1 MENADAERIAYV
13 STCIGHCVLS
23 GREPRD
29 HGVHHGG
36 RYVFRGI
43 VALQSYPVPLPVS
56 QNESLSGTCTARARI
71 AGQVIEC
78 FFFCDCHAGTA
89 ADSPTI
95 ALAA

>member
-43 VALQSYPVPLPVS
+43 VALQSYPVPFPVF
-56 QNESLSGTCTARARI
+56 QNERLSDVGVGSVKI
-71 AGQVIEC
+71 AVLVIELL
-78 FFFCDCHAGTA
+78 FFADYPAGIGGESRNTA
-89 ADSPTI
+89 
-95 ALAA
+95 LLH